1 MKTETKPA
9 SKHRKTPA
17 KTAREALRA
26 AGRVRPLGKALR
38 KKIIP
43 AVTLEETRAILKRSG
58 GTSLGEIIED
68 QRGAKA

>member
-1 MKTETKPA
+1 M
-9 SKHRKTPA
+9 
-17 KTAREALRA
+17 
-26 AGRVRPLGKALR
+26 RPLGKALR

-58 GTSLGEIIED
+58 GSSLSEIIQN